1 MTSAEAWFNVALRP
15 KKPYGS
21 IGRGAQDDHPDF
33 HTAPELCCP
42 FLSAVRYCSSSVR
55 WRSSRCSVI
64 SEHKSETRMTASV
77 VTKGDYPENLLA
89 LSCRYKQRSSEP
101 FVCLDLISEQ
111 PRLSVAWPRAGL
123 AQR

>member
-1 MTSAEAWFNVALRP
+1 MTSAEAWFSVALRP

-33 HTAPELCCP
+33 HTAPELCP
-42 FLSAVRYCSSSVR
+42 FLSVVRPCSSSVR

-64 SEHKSETRMTASV
+64 SEHKSETRMTPSV

-89 LSCRYKQRSSEP
+89 LSCRNK
-101 FVCLDLISEQ
+101 
-111 PRLSVAWPRAGL
+111 
-123 AQR
+123 